1 MVFLQELAKEKTII
15 VVTQDDDFI
24 QKAHQHFHMING
36 LLETK
41 K

>member
-1 MVFLQELAKEKTII
+1 MI
-15 VVTQDDDFI
+15 VVTQNDEFI
-24 QKAHQHFHMING
+24 QKAHKHFHMINR